1 MSLITLIDAQL
12 AFGDHPLLDRA
23 QLSVE
28 VGERIGLIGRNGSG
42 KSSLLRMLA
51 GVSTLDAGQ
60 LQHRSGLRRAWV
72 EQEPELPTAASV
84 RDSLYARAAA
94 MANLQ
99 GHAAPAATDDER
111 ELWRME
117 SRLTEFLQRFNL
129 DGEQLSDV
137 SSGGECKRA
146 ALALA
151 FALQP
156 ELLLLDEPTNHLD
169 ISGIERLEEL
179 LLKVPSAIFITHD
192 RAFLDAVATR
202 IVELDRGVLRSY
214 PGNFAAYETRK
225 EADVAAEAIANRRFE
240 KFWQQEEV
248 WIRKGIEARRTRD
261 EGRVQRLEKL
271 RRARAARRARIGK
284 LRLSLDSGAPSGA
297 LVAELEEVSKSFG
310 ARTLIERLSMRLM
323 RQDRIGLI
331 GPNGA
336 GKSTLIRLI
345 LGSLQPDNGSVRR
358 GTNLQIAYFD
368 QLREQLDPDKSVAE
382 TISPGSDWVEI
393 DGARKHIM
401 SYLADF
407 LFPTQR
413 AQSPVKML
421 SGGERNRLLLARLFA
436 RPANLLVLDE
446 PTNDLDIES
455 LELLEQRLQDYHGTL
470 ILVSH
475 DRKFLDNVVTQTL
488 AAEGAGVWREYV
500 GGYSDWLQQQ
510 RPMPVASDA
519 PCPKRAP
526 ARAKTR
532 TKLSYKDERELASLP
547 QVIEALEREQAEVTA
562 RMSLPDYHRQ
572 SPEQMRSDRRRMQ
585 EIEGLLREKFTRWED
600 LEKRRAV

>member
-12 AFGDHPLLDRA
+12 AFGGHPLLDRA
-23 QLSVE
+23 QLSIE
-28 VGERIGLIGRNGSG
+28 AGERIGLIGRNGSG
-42 KSSLLRMLA
+42 KSSLLRVLA
-51 GVSTLDAGQ
+51 GVSALDAGQ
-60 LQHRSGLRRAWV
+60 LQHKSGLRRSWV
-72 EQEPELPTAASV
+72 EQEPALPNAATV
-84 RDSLYARAAA
+84 RDSLYARAAVLA
-94 MANLQ
+94 VMQ

-111 ELWRME
+111 EVWRLE
-117 SRLTEFLQRFNL
+117 SRLTEFLQRFDL
-129 DGEQLSDV
+129 DGEQLPDV

-151 FALQP
+151 FTLQP

-192 RAFLDAVATR
+192 RAFLDTVATR

-214 PGNFAAYETRK
+214 PGNFATYEARK
-225 EADVAAEAIANRRFE
+225 EADVAAETIANRRFE

-271 RRARAARRARIGK
+271 RRERAARRERIGK
-284 LRLSLDSGAPSGA
+284 LRLSLDSGAPSGQ
-297 LVAELEEVSKSFG
+297 LVAELDDVSKRFG
-310 ARTLIERLSMRLM
+310 ARTLIKRLSMRIM

-336 GKSTLIRLI
+336 GKSTLIRLM
-345 LGSLQPDNGSVRR
+345 LGSLAPDSGSVRR

-382 TISPGSDWVEI
+382 TISPGADWVEI

-413 AQSPVKML
+413 AQSPVRML

-455 LELLEQRLQDYHGTL
+455 LELLEQRLQDYDGTL

-488 AAEGAGVWREYV
+488 AAENDGVWREYA
-500 GGYSDWLQQQ
+500 GGYTDWLQQ
-510 RPMPVASDA
+510 RPAPSARDA
-519 PCPKRAP
+519 PAPKRAP

-532 TKLSYKDERELASLP
+532 TKLSYKDERELAALP
-547 QVIEALEREQAEVTA
+547 QAIEELEREQAEITA

-572 SPEQMRSDRRRMQ
+572 SPERLRSDRRRMQ
-585 EIEGLLREKFTRWED
+585 EIEGLLREKFARWEA
-600 LEKRRAV
+600 LEQRRAV